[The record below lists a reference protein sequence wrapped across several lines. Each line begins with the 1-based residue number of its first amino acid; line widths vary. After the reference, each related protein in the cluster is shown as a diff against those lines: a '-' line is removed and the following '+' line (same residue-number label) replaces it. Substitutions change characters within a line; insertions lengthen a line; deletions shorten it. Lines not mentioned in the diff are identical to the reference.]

1 MDVQLP
7 DGTVIQGVP
16 DGTSKAELVAKLQRN
31 GYDTSWYKS
40 EKGYARRV
48 LEELPG
54 TLEGSARMLAG
65 APGYIAGGVAGA
77 AIAPFAGIEAA
88 RAVQEGVTERLSPDT
103 YIPTGGRTDA
113 FNELMGAMN
122 ESVGELGQAGGE
134 AIGGDVGGLIGQ
146 IGAQTALQLVPIPGM
161 RSINRA
167 LEAPK
172 LRRAEGEARLAQER
186 VKAADIAKQK
196 AFTESAVQRD
206 WITEQAGVDMGPPR
220 EPSPVPRGPQR
231 DFWEAEAPLD
241 RGLEEPA
248 RREGGPI
255 EYTKESPLDLEARGK
270 ETPPIFR
277 EDGISYEPV
286 TDGVSKILEQSRQ
299 ADIERAFEKQ
309 QSETRSGLP
318 KQAEIDLAYEAVRP
332 EQPGPTFLERL
343 EQDLIRQDQPRRVGP
358 TQPLGGPGKPEGGAI
373 GFTERRTIA
382 RQLEDLRTQIEAAK
396 KPGPDGLVDY
406 KRWQELG
413 EQYSTLLKK
422 VNAIPEKLPISK
434 GLRKKQGGAIDPS
447 LIEGLANGTKKLAQG
462 ARILFSRGGQLYRG
476 VVETNKWVPDK
487 RGGGFFAPR
496 VRIQEY
502 VKENPDPTTDLTRSV
517 YGTQEQI
524 NRLLKRGRVNLIPS
538 DVIEVYGGPHPLGGP
553 GKKQGGA
560 FTPFSKREPKYD
572 DFLKELK
579 YAKLDHLPDAVK
591 TEMWKGRT
599 GKPTPTKLPEPMPGR
614 EVVEGIRGLDKETQ
628 ELYYDQRSAIELG
641 TDLKALY
648 EAGGG
653 DIGLDVSLSPN
664 SYRAANHTARRWAN
678 SKINSAYDTAAK
690 EIEGLSIGTV
700 YKGTRRIVDPDSP
713 RGRWQSLPKGSR
725 GDINKLGNYL
735 TDRDLP
741 LTEGVAREVLGRDLL
756 PSEVRAMEGIQKVW
770 KYILDEVINKDRV
783 ARGLEPIRPRNF
795 YWSPATWAGDYIYF
809 LRNKEGELVHVF
821 GTRFRPDSWL
831 GKTFNRELNRK
842 LKEMGVKLDPQRI
855 RRKTTPEEFSIAG
868 LEVLLENMGPSKD
881 PAVKAV
887 RDLAS
892 EVIAEF
898 NEKRARGME
907 RQGRPGYEGSQTGR
921 TITGYDRGAKAFESV
936 LDRSLQA
943 AVNIKA
949 SQAVMKAYKEF
960 LDEPSTSLFP
970 KAREAASRHFERS
983 LGHQS
988 RVMQGL
994 DKLAADIL
1002 DKAGLPPSYWDKGVN
1017 FINGVAIRLLMGFWL
1032 PIQIGIQVLQP
1043 GFALAKMVDLFGK
1056 NIKGMDPKLGQFV
1069 APFLVMRAVSRAV
1082 KDIITRDNSYM
1093 KALAEEGALSPS
1105 MKHEYTGFGETAFG
1119 ENLASK
1125 SRKFI
1130 IGDVIQQFAERNV
1143 VRAPAARLFYHT
1155 LKDIGVS
1162 GDALIRITK
1171 GLTEDYMVS
1180 WDRHKKSG
1188 WIANAGAPG
1197 RIFGALQSFS
1207 TTQLA
1212 QFLEYGTKA
1221 LTKGEIMPLVT
1232 FLSTI
1237 YVLGGMVGM
1246 IGVKEADAAINLIN
1260 RMFGLSV
1267 PTATEYILTSNQSD
1281 MARYGAISAA
1291 TGTNVSASLGGASV
1305 TYVGAP
1311 GPSLA
1316 LNALKGVWTLLKY
1329 AFKDPSGKPLEEEK
1343 REAYKGLA
1351 PRALHGA
1358 IENEFA
1364 YTPNSTDARGA
1375 GIIRRDE
1382 FDRGVRHLGTFSLKE
1397 AEAKRR
1403 AFINK
1408 KEEALLVPKRT
1419 HFIERS
1425 VQDLIKTGK
1434 PPSDFASRAR
1444 ELKYRNSSEIR
1455 QAMLDHLRKKLQTAD
1470 QRAMGRGTS
1479 GRDQRAYQLYQRLMS
1494 EEERARA
1501 NQSR

>member
-1 MDVQLP
+1 MNIQEFRQQYP
-7 DGTVIQGVP
+7 QYQGVP
-16 DGTSKAELVAKLQRN
+16 DEELSRALHKKFYSQVPYETFAEKFGTKEE
-31 GYDTSWYKS
+31 KS
-40 EKGYARRV
+40 YTRRV

-65 APGYIAGGVAGA
+65 APGYIAGGLTGA
-77 AIAPFAGIEAA
+77 ATAPFAGIEAA

-146 IGAQTALQLVPIPGM
+146 IGAQTALQFAPIPGM
-161 RSINRA
+161 RSINRT
-167 LEAPK
+167 LEVPK

-186 VKAADIAKQK
+186 VEATDIAKQK
-196 AFTESAVQRD
+196 AFTEGAVQRD

-255 EYTKESPLDLEARGK
+255 EYAKESPLDLEAKGK
-270 ETPPIFR
+270 ETPPVLR
-277 EDGISYEPV
+277 EDGISYEPT

-318 KQAEIDLAYEAVRP
+318 KQTEIDLAYEAVRP
-332 EQPGPTFLERL
+332 EQPGPTFLESL
-343 EQDLIRQDQPRRVGP
+343 ERDLERQTVPRVGP
-358 TQPLGGPGKPEGGAI
+358 ISSKTPMG
-373 GFTERRTIA
+373 
-382 RQLEDLRTQIEAAK
+382 RQ
-396 KPGPDGLVDY
+396 
-406 KRWQELG
+406 
-413 EQYSTLLKK
+413 
-422 VNAIPEKLPISK
+422 
-434 GLRKKQGGAIDPS
+434 
-447 LIEGLANGTKKLAQG
+447 
-462 ARILFSRGGQLYRG
+462 RG
-476 VVETNKWVPDK
+476 VVDPKVFLSGIRGITRSLEQLLPK
-487 RGGGFFAPR
+487 RGDVLTLHPDAMDGYDYKNFVVER
-496 VRIQEY
+496 VRLTEGITY
-502 VKENPDPTTDLTRSV
+502 VEGRWKTPKGLHGFVDVVPIDNFDLKGFEFRIATRKNLEETTASFLR
-517 YGTQEQI
+517 E
-524 NRLLKRGRVNLIPS
+524 
-538 DVIEVYGGPHPLGGP
+538 PHPLGGP

-560 FTPFSKREPKYD
+560 FTPFAKREPKYE

-579 YAKLDHLPDAVK
+579 YAKLDHLPDAIK
-591 TEMWKGRT
+591 AEMWKGRT
-599 GKPTPTKLPEPMPGR
+599 GKPTPAKLPESVPGR
-614 EVVEGIRGLDKETQ
+614 EVMEGIRGLDKETQ
-628 ELYYDQRSAIELG
+628 ELYYDQRSATELG
-641 TDLKALY
+641 ADLKTLH
-648 EAGGG
+648 EVGGG

-713 RGRWQSLPKGSR
+713 RGRWQALPKGSR

-770 KYILDEVINKDRV
+770 KYILDEVINKDRL
-783 ARGLEPIRPRNF
+783 ARGLAPIQARNF

-831 GKTFNRELNRK
+831 GKAFNRELNRK

-881 PAVKAV
+881 PAIKAV

-907 RQGRPGYEGSQTGR
+907 RQGRPGYEGSQTGK

-936 LDRSLQA
+936 LDRSLQS

-994 DKLAADIL
+994 DKLASDIL
-1002 DKAGLPPSYWDKGVN
+1002 DKSGLPPSYWDKGVN
-1017 FINGVAIRLLMGFWL
+1017 FTNGVAIRLLMGFWL

-1056 NIKGMDPKLGQFV
+1056 NIKGVDPKLGQFLA
-1069 APFLVMRAVSRAV
+1069 APMVLGALGKTVR
-1082 KDIITRDNSYM
+1082 DIITRDNSYM
-1093 KALAEEGALSPS
+1093 RLLSEEGALSPS

-1375 GIIRRDE
+1375 GIIKRDE
-1382 FDRGVRHLGTFSLKE
+1382 FDKNVRHLGTFSLKE

-1403 AFINK
+1403 AFIK
-1408 KEEALLVPKRT
+1408 DKEEALLVPKRT
-1419 HFIERS
+1419 QFIERS
-1425 VQDLIKTGK
+1425 VQDLIMTGK
-1434 PPSDFASRAR
+1434 PPADFIKRAG
-1444 ELKYRNSSEIR
+1444 ELKYRNYSEIR

-1479 GRDQRAYQLYQRLMS
+1479 GRDQRAYMLYQRLMS